1 MNAEDRSQVG
11 SEAVRTPSA
20 DPYSDPSVRSRV
32 VPVGPGGEA
41 PPGGLAAGG
50 EKFPVS
56 SPVVAPVALPVAAS
70 EAVSESSPS
79 SPPVG
84 SSGGGSPPTSVP
96 VSSAGESWG
105 DGLSY

>member
-11 SEAVRTPSA
+11 SEPVRTPSS

-32 VPVGPGGEA
+32 VPVGPVGPGGEA

-56 SPVVAPVALPVAAS
+56 SSVVAPVALPVAAS

-84 SSGGGSPPTSVP
+84 SSGGGSPPASVP
-96 VSSAGESWG
+96 GHST
-105 DGLSY
+105 